1 MAFTAVANDTPTS
14 LAPSPGMVRR
24 LLSAIMKAREAQAQ
38 WRLASQLRD
47 LPRDVLLASQ
57 LCDLPHDVLKDIG
70 LEKSDTRKLS
80 SANSRAMFHLG

>member
-47 LPRDVLLASQ
+47 LPRDVLASQ
-57 LCDLPHDVLKDIG
+57 LRDLPHDVLKDIG
-70 LEKSDTRKLS
+70 LEKSDTRRLS
-80 SANSRAMFHLG
+80 SANSRTMFHLG

>member
-1 MAFTAVANDTPTS
+1 MAFTAVASDTPSS

-47 LPRDVLLASQ
+47 LPD
-57 LCDLPHDVLKDIG
+57 DVLKDIG
-70 LEKSDTRKLS
+70 LEKNDIRRLS
-80 SANSRAMFHLG
+80 SANSRTMFHLG